1 MMGGGQQLIWTIGRV
16 NRRLSVVATL
26 PTTQFQADSEA
37 MREGMIV
44 VRKNLMDFERVH
56 DEWFRGA

>member
-1 MMGGGQQLIWTIGRV
+1 MMGGGQQLTWTIGRV
-16 NRRLSVVATL
+16 NRRLSIVATL